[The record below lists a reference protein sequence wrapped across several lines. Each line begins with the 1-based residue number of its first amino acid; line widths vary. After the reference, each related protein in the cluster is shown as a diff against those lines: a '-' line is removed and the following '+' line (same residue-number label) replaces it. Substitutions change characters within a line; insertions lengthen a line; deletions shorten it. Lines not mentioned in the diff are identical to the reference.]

1 MVDFAES
8 LRESI
13 PTVMRALAQ
22 AANTGI
28 LHIRGRDAS
37 AEFRFFR
44 GEIVCARSTNAKPL
58 GEALTE
64 RGAISASD
72 LQGVLSLQRR
82 KKQHQPMATIL
93 VELGLID
100 KSVVETEIQIQVL
113 EVLTDV
119 LGWGSGEY
127 RFEKAPESPKVEP
140 SFTFPVSGRV
150 DEILQGAGLPQ

>member
-22 AANTGI
+22 ASNSGI
-28 LHIRGRDAS
+28 LHVRGRDAS

-44 GEIVCARSTNAKPL
+44 GDIVSARSSNSMPL
-58 GEALTE
+58 GEALTA
-64 RGAISASD
+64 RGAITGSD

-82 KKQHQPMATIL
+82 KKQRQPMATIL

-100 KSVVETEIQIQVL
+100 QAVVETEIQIQVL
-113 EVLTDV
+113 GVLTDV
-119 LGWGSGEY
+119 LSWGSGEY
-127 RFEKAPESPKVEP
+127 SFEAKADTPGVDPK
-140 SFTFPVSGRV
+140 FTLPVSGKV
-150 DEILQGAGLPQ
+150 DEILIGAGLPH